1 VKQSKRQEE
10 VYSGAHRRR
19 TETHLVLG
27 GFAIMLVVG
36 GILIGVL
43 LGPGPAAIGVA
54 FIASAIILLLIL
66 SKGLDLLDSWLK
78 GPD

>member
-1 VKQSKRQEE
+1 VKQSRRQEE
-10 VYSGAHRRR
+10 VYSGTHKRR
-19 TETHLVLG
+19 TEMQLVLG

-36 GILIGVL
+36 GTLMAVI
-43 LGPGPAAIGVA
+43 LGPWSAAIGISVIVLAVA
-54 FIASAIILLLIL
+54 LLLIV

>member
-36 GILIGVL
+36 GTLMAVI
-43 LGPGPAAIGVA
+43 LGPWSAAIGISVIVLAVA
-54 FIASAIILLLIL
+54 LLLIL